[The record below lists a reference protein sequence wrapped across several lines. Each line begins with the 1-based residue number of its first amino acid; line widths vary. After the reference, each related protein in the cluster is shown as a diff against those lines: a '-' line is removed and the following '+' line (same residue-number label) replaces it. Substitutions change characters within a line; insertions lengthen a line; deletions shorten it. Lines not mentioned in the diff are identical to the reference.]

1 MLTRR
6 RILMVAD
13 DPDQSTLF
21 TLVLERAGYDIDA
34 VSDGQ
39 TALAHLAAVQY
50 DLLLTDYMLP
60 DTNGDIIIRTIQRYR
75 WPVKTVLMSNHVDV
89 LHFARACAADGCYR
103 KDDLASLL
111 TVLAEVLPPVAE
123 SEQKAVSSGSE
134 QWQ

>member
-34 VSDGQ
+34 VADGH
-39 TALAHLAAVQY
+39 TALAHLAASSY

-60 DTNGDIIIRTIQRYR
+60 DTNGDIIIRTLQRQR
-75 WPVKTVLMSNHVDV
+75 CPMKTVLMSNHIDV
-89 LHFARACAADGCYR
+89 WTFARACAADGFYR
-103 KDDLASLL
+103 KDDLSSLL
-111 TVLAEVLPPVAE
+111 SVLSTLLK
-123 SEQKAVSSGSE
+123 SEE
-134 QWQ
+134 